1 MSPIP
6 WAAILRHA
14 PALVASARSLLA
26 SSGVENLR
34 HQNASSEARIVQ
46 LENASIESARL
57 LQEMAEQ
64 IHALA
69 IAQERTARRARIAIA
84 VGVVAAVLGIAAG
97 MVAMVR

>member
-26 SSGVENLR
+26 TSNVEKLR
-34 HQNASSEARIVQ
+34 HRDATSDARIVQ

-69 IAQERTARRARIAIA
+69 IAQEQTARRARVAIA
-84 VGVVAAVLGIAAG
+84 AGVVAAVLGIAAG
-97 MVAMVR
+97 IVAVVW